1 VCVCAATVVY
11 QQRSHSQPQTVVVVT
26 SGTIVIALEL

>member
-1 VCVCAATVVY
+1 VCVCATTVVY
-11 QQRSHSQPQTVVVVT
+11 QQRSQPQTVVVVT